1 MNKQPNILLVDD
13 KQEWLSFS
21 QSSLSREGYSVEL
34 SKDVQH
40 ALELCQ
46 NKRFSLV
53 LVDFNCMER
62 EEKWF
67 KNLISHANSRYV
79 VVLSSMDL
87 SPEKLRKAFNLG
99 AFDCVEKCYDAQNLL
114 LLVEKQLNDIRQKS
128 KAKE

>member
-21 QSSLSREGYSVEL
+21 QLSLSREGYSVEL

-87 SPEKLRKAFNLG
+87 SPEKLRKAFNFG